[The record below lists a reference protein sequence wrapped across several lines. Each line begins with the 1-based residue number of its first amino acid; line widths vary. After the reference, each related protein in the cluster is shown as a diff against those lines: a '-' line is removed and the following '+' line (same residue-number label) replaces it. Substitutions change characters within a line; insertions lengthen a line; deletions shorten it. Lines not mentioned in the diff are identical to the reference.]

1 MVAFGMSGD
10 AAILP
15 EDPTLLKAMI
25 AALQAD
31 NARMSATIRAHD
43 QLIQVLRL
51 RIAKLKKQ
59 AFGKSSEKVEREI
72 EQLELALEDL
82 LIAAAEGD
90 ATPSAEDKAAPAT
103 PTGETAE
110 RKPRRRPRVSES
122 TPRERRELDPG
133 TCCPD
138 CGGDLR
144 PVGEDVSEILDMV
157 VAQLKVLEI
166 ARLKK
171 SCRRCEKMVQEPA
184 PSRPIPG
191 SMASA
196 ALLAYIL
203 VSKFDDHLP
212 LYRLAEIFARMGA
225 DIPDSTLVDWCGRA
239 MKVLKPLIDRIDDE
253 VMGSDL
259 LHADDT
265 PIRVLDRSLRDRGL
279 GKGVKKGRIWTYVRD
294 QRPWAGAAPPGA
306 VYRFAPDWK
315 EEHVREHLQRA
326 KGVLQAD
333 GYKGYAKLYDPG
345 PDGAVQLREAACWAH
360 LRRDFHDVWTAT
372 GSRIAREALDRIGA
386 LYDIE
391 RSITGQP
398 RDIRHA
404 ARQRESRSRVEAFR
418 SWCERQLTLVPG
430 KGDLAKAMRYAL
442 RRWESF
448 ALFLDDGRVA
458 IDTDDVEQPL
468 SASPS
473 GRFGFARF
481 VPPDFDHPRVGG
493 LCIGDEFH
501 LPVTDLLDPVVP
513 ARSGLVAVLFGR
525 PCAQLE
531 LAHLHRHE
539 GWPRPAIRFFLR
551 EKRPDQRRD
560 LARGGDCRDIRALAV
575 FDAQEERPQR
585 ARHTRRGP
593 GRLDQHRPR
602 CRIALL
608 GDASVDRAAVAGL
621 PHARRQAEVAG
632 KLLWRGEAT
641 DVADGGDH
649 RSGDHRTDPGHAHQL
664 SHARIVEREAD
675 QRRLQR
681 REAAI
686 QPVQL
691 VEVTREEI
699 ALGLGQWRLYQ
710 PASPAF
716 TEEVTLVLRDQVR
729 MQHRMHAALR
739 PADRSHHRH
748 AFGDE
753 PPQGERIVIRRPD
766 LGQKAGGVELS
777 EDRGVDLVGL
787 HPRMR
792 DGLHLHRVCD
802 HHPRDEGCE
811 QPHNGRCVPRRFQ
824 HDLVVRSKALAKGH
838 DRIVL
843 QLKPEALGGNTV
855 LVDRDLRETSMDI
868 HSDRS
873 HALLSQSLS
882 GECAG

>member
-90 ATPSAEDKAAPAT
+90 TTPSAEDKAAAAT

-398 RDIRHA
+398 ADVRRA
-404 ARQRESRSRVEAFR
+404 VRQERSKPKVDAFR
-418 SWCERQLTLVPG
+418 AWAEQQLTRIPG
-430 KGDLAKAMRYAL
+430 KGDLARAFRYGL
-442 RRWESF
+442 SRWPAF
-448 ALFLDDGRVA
+448 CLFLGDGRVA
-458 IDTDDVEQPL
+458 IDNN
-468 SASPS
+468 
-473 GRFGFARF
+473 
-481 VPPDFDHPRVGG
+481 
-493 LCIGDEFH
+493 
-501 LPVTDLLDPVVP
+501 P
-513 ARSGLVAVLFGR
+513 A
-525 PCAQLE
+525 
-531 LAHLHRHE
+531 
-539 GWPRPAIRFFLR
+539 
-551 EKRPDQRRD
+551 
-560 LARGGDCRDIRALAV
+560 
-575 FDAQEERPQR
+575 ER
-585 ARHTRRGP
+585 
-593 GRLDQHRPR
+593 
-602 CRIALL
+602 
-608 GDASVDRAAVAGL
+608 
-621 PHARRQAEVAG
+621 
-632 KLLWRGEAT
+632 
-641 DVADGGDH
+641 
-649 RSGDHRTDPGHAHQL
+649 
-664 SHARIVEREAD
+664 
-675 QRRLQR
+675 
-681 REAAI
+681 
-686 QPVQL
+686 
-691 VEVTREEI
+691 
-699 ALGLGQWRLYQ
+699 
-710 PASPAF
+710 
-716 TEEVTLVLRDQVR
+716 
-729 MQHRMHAALR
+729 ALR
-739 PADRSHHRH
+739 PIGIGRKNWLFAGADTGAETLAR
-748 AFGDE
+748 AMTIIETAKMNGLD
-753 PPQGERIVIRRPD
+753 PQ
-766 LGQKAGGVELS
+766 AY
-777 EDRGVDLVGL
+777 
-787 HPRMR
+787 
-792 DGLHLHRVCD
+792 
-802 HHPRDEGCE
+802 
-811 QPHNGRCVPRRFQ
+811 
-824 HDLVVRSKALAKGH
+824 LADVL
-838 DRIVL
+838 DRINDHKINRL
-843 QLKPEALGGNTV
+843 DELLPWNWTPAASAPRAEA
-855 LVDRDLRETSMDI
+855 
-868 HSDRS
+868 
-873 HALLSQSLS
+873 A
-882 GECAG
+882 